1 MRHGTFARYLHP
13 RYFFPI
19 GAPIETSPT
28 LEGYRVSA
36 CSYARRFEF
45 ALVLVNPSNLTRNC
59 SDAAL
64 RLNGTW
70 FDPQSGGA
78 HAPIT
83 EVAMAAQ
90 QGRILL
96 SGPLLR

>member
-1 MRHGTFARYLHP
+1 MRHGTFTRYLHP

-28 LEGYRVSA
+28 LEGYRASA

-64 RLNGTW
+64 GLNGTW
-70 FDPQSGGA
+70 FDPQSERP

-83 EVAMAAQ
+83 EAAMAAQ